1 MPKGIHNGH
10 RGGNYQK
17 PLKERFD
24 NSHQRGN
31 CDDDCWIWIGT
42 QNGKPKKRYGVIR
55 DNYRQKKA
63 HRVSYELYRG
73 QIPEGLVVR
82 HLCDNKLCVNPKH
95 LELGTVS
102 DNNRDKI
109 GKHLYIAVKPDKYD
123 EAVSL
128 MKKMGYY
135 GHLTDK

>member
-10 RGGNYQK
+10 RGGSYQK

-24 NSHQRGN
+24 NSHQKGN
-31 CDDDCWIWIGT
+31 GDDDCWIWTGT
-42 QNGKPKKRYGVIR
+42 QNGRPKKRYGVIR
-55 DNYRQKKA
+55 DNYKQKKA
-63 HRVSYELYRG
+63 HRVSYELYKG

-82 HLCDNKLCVNPKH
+82 HLCDNKLCVNPRH
-95 LELGTVS
+95 LKLGTVS
-102 DNNRDKI
+102 DNNRDKV

-123 EAVSL
+123 EAVAL